1 MRFMSSQNL
10 NFRRFVEE
18 MDLTMDK
25 KVGNSNPSRD
35 DEPIDFFSALADEA
49 GIEWS
54 VLKKILQSE
63 PWVSTHFSLGPDN
76 FSYKVNPWEIVKG
89 SLTPQG
95 AYIRLKKIPGS
106 RIYLKGRRLN
116 KSCYFDDSMYFLTR
130 KQLIDFFNQDQTYVS
145 SWQNQGGGIS
155 PPSMI

>member
-1 MRFMSSQNL
+1 MSSQNL

-145 SWQNQGGGIS
+145 SWQNQGGGIT